1 MSQTELKLSGTA
13 DMYDE
18 FDCVKEEEG
27 DTEEVV
33 VKEEDDS
40 ETDCYALEN
49 SVEQS
54 TGNGKWMI

>member
-1 MSQTELKLSGTA
+1 
-13 DMYDE
+13 MYDE
-18 FDCVKEEEG
+18 FDCVREEEEG
-27 DTEEVV
+27 NTEEVV